1 MSRRTRVRRHRSSK
15 KNSRVLR
22 LLGGSVALAVVFSLI
37 ATGTGVALAFGTAT
51 SWLEDLPDISDPNA
65 FAVAQ
70 TTKIYSA
77 DGVLLANLYLENR
90 EVVPLDQ
97 ISPHLLHAVVA
108 VEDERFYEHNGV
120 DYVGIVRAFVTRLTT
135 GRLEG
140 GSTLTQQY
148 IRNTV
153 LADERFDITYRRK
166 LREAWL
172 ALELERRYS
181 KDEILAMYLNTV
193 YFGEGAYGAE
203 AASLTFF
210 NKHASELTIA
220 EAALL
225 AGLPQAPSAL
235 TPYDNP
241 EGAVGRRQ
249 WVLSKMFEQG
259 YVTSA
264 EYEAAKVEELRL
276 ERSQQLEEQGVYA
289 APYFVAHVKKV
300 LQDEYGTSLVFQGGL
315 TVYTTLDTKMQTLAE
330 KAVRGILNKSND
342 PDAALV
348 AIDPKTGY
356 VKTLVGGRDWQK
368 NKFNFAT
375 QAHRQCGSSFKMFT
389 LVTSIEAG
397 MPPTKR
403 KVSGSSPATIKTG
416 GEPWIVHNCE
426 GAGTRGYITI
436 EQATI
441 NSVNCA
447 YGRLIKE
454 LGADKVAEV
463 ANRMGIQTKIR
474 PYLSITLGTEGV
486 TPLEMASAFGTLAA
500 NGMHYDPI
508 AVTKIVD
515 SSGKTIFEAK
525 PEGVQAL
532 SHEVA
537 YATTQVLQKVVSSG
551 TATNARIGRPQA
563 GKTGTTQDYRDAWF
577 IGYTPDIVASVWIGY
592 TPERPMT
599 NVHGRTQYGGT
610 FPAMIWHDFMIKAL
624 KDVPKSDFAPAK
636 APKYAWEDTWDVP
649 GVPNVVGM
657 TQDEAIKTLKDDGYT
672 KVKIASAY
680 SEDVGAGLI
689 ASQSPKGGSTA
700 DKDTTVKIVISLGP
714 PPISPPTTG
723 TPSPPPHTP

>member
-1 MSRRTRVRRHRSSK
+1 MSRRARLRRHKHSRA
-15 KNSRVLR
+15 NSRVLKV
-22 LLGGSVALAVVFSLI
+22 LGGAIALAVVFSLLL
-37 ATGTGVALAFGTAT
+37 AGTGVALAFGTAS
-51 SWLEDLPDISDPNA
+51 SWLEDLPDISDPSA

-90 EVVPLDQ
+90 EVVAIEQ

-108 VEDERFYEHNGV
+108 VEDERFYEHQGV
-120 DYVGIVRAFVTRLTT
+120 DFVGLARALITNIST
-135 GRLEG
+135 GRREG
-140 GSTLTQQY
+140 ASTLTQQY

-153 LADERFDITYRRK
+153 LTGERFDITYRRK

-172 ALELERRYS
+172 ALELERHYS

-203 AASLTFF
+203 AAALTFF
-210 NKHASELTIA
+210 NKHASELTVA

-241 EGAVGRRQ
+241 DGAVGRRQ
-249 WVLSKMFEQG
+249 WVLAKMFEQG
-259 YVTSA
+259 YITSE
-264 EYEAAKVEELRL
+264 EYEAAKVEALAL
-276 ERSQQLEEQGVYA
+276 ERSQQLNEQGVYA
-289 APYFVAHVKKV
+289 APYFVSYVKKI

-330 KAVRGILNKSND
+330 KTVRSVLNKSSD

-356 VKTLVGGRDWQK
+356 IKTLVGGRDWQR

-426 GAGTRGYITI
+426 GAGTRGYITV

-463 ANRMGIQTKIR
+463 ANRMGIQSQIR

-500 NGMHYDPI
+500 DGVHYDPI

-515 SSGKTIFEAK
+515 NQGETIFEAN

-532 SHEVA
+532 SHSVA

-577 IGYTPDIVASVWIGY
+577 IGYTP
-592 TPERPMT
+592 ERPMT
-599 NVHGRTQYGGT
+599 NVHGRVQYGGT

-624 KDVPKSDFAPAK
+624 KNVPKTDFNSAK
-636 APKYAWEDTWDVP
+636 APKYTWDDGWDIP
-649 GVPNVVGM
+649 GVPSVVGM
-657 TQDEAIKTLKDDGYT
+657 TQDQAVGALKDAGYK
-672 KVKIASAY
+672 KVTVANAY
-680 SEDVGAGLI
+680 SDKVAAGYVI
-689 ASQSPKGGSTA
+689 SQNPKGGSSASTGS
-700 DKDTTVKIVISLGP
+700 TVKIVVSAGP
-714 PPISPPTTG
+714 PPAQ
-723 TPSPPPHTP
+723 PPPDATSTPPPSRP